1 MNIPLY
7 RAKRID
13 FDEYVEGYYLPKY
26 MQVYD
31 ESGVIT
37 RFEFM
42 ENVIQKGGTYFRIDP
57 STLSISFPAMIDS
70 EGTRIFASLRE
81 DGKGGDICN
90 LRKSLMHSFVD
101 EGTACYFD
109 GCFVVRP
116 NQGFVGN
123 YVNLEV
129 IGIQE

>member
-1 MNIPLY
+1 MINCPLY

-13 FDEYVEGYYLPKY
+13 FDEYVEGYLLPK
-26 MQVYD
+26 
-31 ESGVIT
+31 
-37 RFEFM
+37 
-42 ENVIQKGGTYFRIDP
+42 FRGRLYLSLKWSTDGDTGYTPDFIEIDP
-57 STLSISFPAMIDS
+57 STLSISLPDMIDS
-70 EGTRIFASLRE
+70 EGTRIFASLSE

-90 LRKSLMHSFVD
+90 LRKSPMHSFVD
-101 EGTACYFD
+101 EGTACYYD

-116 NQGFVGN
+116 NKGFVGN